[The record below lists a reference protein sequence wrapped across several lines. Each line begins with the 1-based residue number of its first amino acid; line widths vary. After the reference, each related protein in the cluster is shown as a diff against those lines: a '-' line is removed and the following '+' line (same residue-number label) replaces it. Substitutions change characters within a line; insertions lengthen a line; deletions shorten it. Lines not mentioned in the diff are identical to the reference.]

1 MLGDLIYSNEEIE
14 SAIMSLALKIDEDYK
29 NKEPVLIGVLK
40 GSYIFL
46 SDLSRMLMEDH
57 TIDFICIESYGMNGK
72 NQGEVR
78 LLLDTNQ
85 NLEGKDVIIVEDIVD
100 SGKTIEY
107 IKNIMSSKGA
117 KSVAV
122 CSLLVKKKI
131 RDIDYYGF
139 VAPDKWLVGYGLDY
153 KEKYRDLEEIYE
165 YVSK

>member
-1 MLGDLIYSNEEIE
+1 MLGDLIYSVEEIE
-14 SAIMSLALKIDEDYK
+14 DAVISLALKIDEDYK
-29 NKEPVLIGVLK
+29 KKKPVLIGVLK

-46 SDLSRMLMEDH
+46 SDLSRVLMEEH
-57 TIDFICIESYGMNGK
+57 TIDFICIESYGMNGQT
-72 NQGEVR
+72 QGEVR

-100 SGKTIEY
+100 SGKTIDY
-107 IKNIMSSKGA
+107 IKNIMASKGA

-139 VAPDKWLVGYGLDY
+139 VAPDKWLVG
-153 KEKYRDLEEIYE
+153 
-165 YVSK
+165 